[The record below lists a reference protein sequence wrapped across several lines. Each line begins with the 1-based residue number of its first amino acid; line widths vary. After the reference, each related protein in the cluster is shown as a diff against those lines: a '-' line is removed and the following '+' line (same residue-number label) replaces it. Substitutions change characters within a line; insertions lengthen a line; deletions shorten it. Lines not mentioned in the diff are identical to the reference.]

1 MSLVEIK
8 DLTKRFGDNLI
19 WENVNETIEKGDVV
33 VIVGN
38 SGCGKTTLLRCINM
52 LETPSSGQIFID
64 GDEITAKGADIDRI
78 RRKMGMVYQSFNLF
92 SHLTVLE
99 NVIKAPMLLNKVPK
113 RQAIKEGMEYLRMV
127 GMQERADFMP
137 DQLSGGQK
145 QRVAIARCLAMKP
158 EIILFDEPTSALDP
172 TMVDEVLAVIRNL
185 AKSGLTCVIVT
196 HEMSFAKN
204 VANRIIFLADHS
216 VYEEAAPVDFFEHPK
231 REKTIAFV
239 RKLKTYIYE
248 SQVKD
253 IDLYTVLGQ
262 ISTYCGKYAFAP
274 KSANRVQL
282 VVEELLT
289 CLQKVGGDGNMNLT
303 VAYEE
308 TTGKK
313 EIVLRENVCNGN
325 IFEEEQMDEL
335 SAMIVKNCSSEIHYC
350 IENNYNVLT
359 ICIKES
365 F

>member
-8 DLTKRFGDNLI
+8 NLTKRFGENLI

-52 LETPSSGQIFID
+52 LEIPTSGQVFID
-64 GDEITAKGADIDRI
+64 GEEITAEGADIDKI

-99 NVIKAPMLLNKVPK
+99 NVIKAPMLVNKIP
-113 RQAIKEGMEYLRMV
+113 REQAVREGMEYLRAV

-145 QRVAIARCLAMKP
+145 QRVAIARCLAMHP

-172 TMVDEVLAVIRNL
+172 TMVDEVLTVIRNL

-196 HEMSFAKN
+196 HEMGFAKK
-204 VANRIIFLADHS
+204 VASKIVFLADRGI
-216 VYEEAAPVDFFEHPK
+216 YEEAPPIEFFEHPK
-231 REKTIAFV
+231 REKTVAFV
-239 RKLKTYIYE
+239 RKLKTYTYE
-248 SQVKD
+248 SNVSEID
-253 IDLYTVLGQ
+253 IYTVLAQ
-262 ISTYCGKYAFAP
+262 VSAYCAKYAFP
-274 KSANRVQL
+274 LKSASRVQL
-282 VVEELLT
+282 VTEELIV
-289 CLQKVGGDGNMNLT
+289 CLQSVGKDGDMNLT
-303 VAYEE
+303 VAYED

-313 EIVLRENVCNGN
+313 EVTLRDRVCDGS
-325 IFEEEQMDEL
+325 ILESDVMDEL
-335 SAMIVKNCSSEIHYC
+335 SAMIINNCASDIRYTT
-350 IENNYNVLT
+350 ENGYNVLT
-359 ICIKES
+359 VEIKE
-365 F
+365 

>member
-8 DLTKRFGDNLI
+8 NLTNRFGDNLI

-52 LETPSSGQIFID
+52 LETPTSGQIFID
-64 GDEITAKGADIDRI
+64 GDEITAKGADIDKI

-113 RQAIKEGMEYLRMV
+113 EQAIKEGMEYLRMV

-185 AKSGLTCVIVT
+185 AKGGLTCVIVT
-196 HEMSFAKN
+196 HEMGFAKN
-204 VANRIIFLADHS
+204 VASKIIFLADQGI
-216 VYEEAAPVDFFEHPK
+216 YEEAPPIEFFEHPK
-231 REKTIAFV
+231 REKTVAFV
-239 RKLKTYIYE
+239 RKLKTCTYE
-248 SQVKD
+248 SKVSD
-253 IDLYTVLGQ
+253 IDLYTLLAQVN
-262 ISTYCGKYAFAP
+262 TYCGKYAFP
-274 KSANRVQL
+274 LKSANRVQL

-289 CLQKVGGDGNMNLT
+289 CLQSMGKDGNMNLT
-303 VAYEE
+303 VAYED

-313 EIVLRENVCNGN
+313 EVVLRDKVCDGN
-325 IFEEEQMDEL
+325 ILESEKMDEL
-335 SAMIVKNCSSEIHYC
+335 SAMIVKNCASEIKYC
-350 IENNYNVLT
+350 VENGYNVLT
-359 ICIKES
+359 VCIKE
-365 F
+365 

>member
-8 DLTKRFGDNLI
+8 NLTKRFGDNLI

-52 LETPSSGQIFID
+52 LETPTSGQIFID
-64 GDEITAKGADIDRI
+64 GDEITAKGADIDKI

-113 RQAIKEGMEYLRMV
+113 AQAIKEGMEYLRMV

-185 AKSGLTCVIVT
+185 AKGGLTCVIVT
-196 HEMSFAKN
+196 HEMGFAKN
-204 VANRIIFLADHS
+204 VASKIIFLADQGI
-216 VYEEAAPVDFFEHPK
+216 YEEAPPIEFFEHPK
-231 REKTIAFV
+231 REKTVAFV
-239 RKLKTYIYE
+239 RKLKTYTYE
-248 SQVKD
+248 SKVSEM
-253 IDLYTVLGQ
+253 DLYTLLAQVN
-262 ISTYCGKYAFAP
+262 TYCGKYAFP
-274 KSANRVQL
+274 LKSANRVQL
-282 VVEELLT
+282 VTEELVT
-289 CLQKVGGDGNMNLT
+289 CLQSVGKDGNMNLT
-303 VAYEE
+303 VAYED

-313 EIVLRENVCNGN
+313 EVILRDKVCDGN
-325 IFEEEQMDEL
+325 ILESDKMDEL
-335 SAMIVKNCSSEIHYC
+335 SAMIIHNCASEVQYTT
-350 IENNYNVLT
+350 ENGYNVLT
-359 ICIKES
+359 IEIKE
-365 F
+365 

>member
-8 DLTKRFGDNLI
+8 NLTKRFGDNLI

-52 LETPSSGQIFID
+52 LETPTSGQIFID
-64 GDEITAKGADIDRI
+64 GDEITAKGADIDKI

-113 RQAIKEGMEYLRMV
+113 AQAIKEGMEYLRMV

-185 AKSGLTCVIVT
+185 AKGGLTCVIVT
-196 HEMSFAKN
+196 HEMGFAKN
-204 VANRIIFLADHS
+204 VASRIIFLADQGI
-216 VYEEAAPVDFFEHPK
+216 YEEAPPIEFFEHPK
-231 REKTIAFV
+231 REKTVAFV
-239 RKLKTYIYE
+239 RKLKTYTYE
-248 SQVKD
+248 SRVKD
-253 IDLYTVLGQ
+253 IDLYTILAQV
-262 ISTYCGKYAFAP
+262 SAYCRKYAFTP

-289 CLQKVGGDGNMNLT
+289 CVQRVGGDGNMNLT

-313 EIVLRENVCNGN
+313 EVILRENVCKGN
-325 IFEEEQMDEL
+325 IFEADQMDEL
-335 SAMIVKNCSSEIHYC
+335 STMIVKNCASEINYC
-350 IENNYNVLT
+350 VENNYNVLT
-359 ICIKES
+359 ICTKE
-365 F
+365 

>member
-8 DLTKRFGDNLI
+8 NLTKRFGDNLI
-19 WENVNETIEKGDVV
+19 WENVNESIEKGDVI

-38 SGCGKTTLLRCINM
+38 SGCGKTTFLRCINM

-64 GDEITAKGADIDRI
+64 GDEITAVGADIDKI
-78 RRKMGMVYQSFNLF
+78 RSKMGMVYQNFNLF

-99 NVIKAPMLLNKVPK
+99 NIIKAPMVVNKIPK
-113 RQAIKEGMEYLRMV
+113 EQAIKEGMEYLRMV

-185 AKSGLTCVIVT
+185 AKSGFTCVIVT
-196 HEMSFAKN
+196 HEMAFAKS
-204 VANRIIFLADHS
+204 VASRIIFFADRGI
-216 VYEEAAPVDFFEHPK
+216 YEEAPPAEFFEHPK
-231 REKTIAFV
+231 REKTVAFV
-239 RKLKTYIYE
+239 RKLKTYTYE
-248 SQVKD
+248 SEVCN
-253 IDLYTVLGQ
+253 IDLYTLLVQ
-262 ISTYCGKYAFAP
+262 VNNYCSKYAFP
-274 KSANRVQL
+274 LKSANRFQL

-289 CLQKVGGDGNMNLT
+289 CLQSIGGDGEMNLT
-303 VAYEE
+303 VAYED

-313 EIVLRENVCNGN
+313 EIILREKACKGN
-325 IFEEEQMDEL
+325 ILDAEQMDEL
-335 SAMIVKNCSSEIHYC
+335 SLMLIKNCASDIKYC
-350 IENNYNVLT
+350 VENGYNVLT
-359 ICIKES
+359 IEIKE
-365 F
+365 

>member
-8 DLTKRFGDNLI
+8 NLTKRFGENLI
-19 WENVNETIEKGDVV
+19 WENVNETIEKGDVI

-52 LETPSSGQIFID
+52 LETPTSGQIFID
-64 GDEITAKGADIDRI
+64 GDEITAKGADIDKI

-113 RQAIKEGMEYLRMV
+113 AQAIKEGMEYLRMV

-185 AKSGLTCVIVT
+185 AKGGLTCVIVT
-196 HEMSFAKN
+196 HEMGFAKN
-204 VANRIIFLADHS
+204 VASKIIFLADQGI
-216 VYEEAAPVDFFEHPK
+216 YEEAPPVEFFEHPK
-231 REKTIAFV
+231 KEKTIAFV
-239 RKLKTYIYE
+239 RKLKTCTYE
-248 SQVKD
+248 SKVRELDIYTLLAQVN
-253 IDLYTVLGQ
+253 
-262 ISTYCGKYAFAP
+262 TYCGKYAFP
-274 KSANRVQL
+274 LKSANRVQL
-282 VVEELLT
+282 VTEELIT
-289 CLQKVGGDGNMNLT
+289 CLQAIGKDGDMNLT
-303 VAYEE
+303 VAYED

-313 EIVLRENVCNGN
+313 EVILRDRVCGGN
-325 IFEEEQMDEL
+325 ILESEKMDEL
-335 SAMIVKNCSSEIHYC
+335 SAMLIRNCAANISYTT
-350 IENNYNVLT
+350 ENGYNVLT
-359 ICIKES
+359 VEIKE
-365 F
+365 